1 MHKFFTVLLLSLA
14 CTGAMGQ
21 VKDSLWDNEKKDLK
35 IDMGDSK
42 WDLGI
47 SFGATYNYSFNA
59 PSGLSNSGWGL
70 DLSLLEM
77 RWNGWNSGSIT
88 MGILDLMFDW
98 QYMQK
103 GNKFSNVGV
112 ITPASDGKGYRNDFT
127 IGFPVGINQQFGKDF
142 GISLQAV
149 PGIGLYGYQ
158 NEFVENGMRHRD
170 YLYPDKGRVGFRL
183 NLKATIWYSDFG
195 VLVRYNPLA
204 SKDFG
209 TTILSVGI
217 AFRD

>member
-1 MHKFFTVLLLSLA
+1 MGVHDGHRARLKERFTEYGLDNFNDLNVLELLLFFVIPRQDTNIIAHALLDRFGSLDA
-14 CTGAMGQ
+14 
-21 VKDSLWDNEKKDLK
+21 VFE
-35 IDMGDSK
+35 
-42 WDLGI
+42 
-47 SFGATYNYSFNA
+47 
-59 PSGLSNSGWGL
+59 
-70 DLSLLEM
+70 
-77 RWNGWNSGSIT
+77 
-88 MGILDLMFDW
+88 
-98 QYMQK
+98 
-103 GNKFSNVGV
+103 
-112 ITPASDGKGYRNDFT
+112 ASS
-127 IGFPVGINQQFGKDF
+127 QE
-142 GISLQAV
+142 LQAV

-158 NEFVENGMRHRD
+158 NEFVENGMRHKD